1 MLRLLVLLCSSL
13 LTFAPRSGARRSLA
27 GAACI
32 HTRLTAG
39 GTARV
44 VAALR
49 VPTQGLQRL
58 LQDTFLEDGFQ
69 VLVVLRPSRR
79 GLLLLRA
86 TGCVVRLDKA
96 AEGSRAQEPA
106 STVLLASCVGY
117 LPLLVRGSEREPRAV
132 LRFRLE
138 QGWGCGVRPLLHT
151 IPIHVEVL
159 VQCPEARMTELVARI
174 AFILNYSI
182 QIVRLAVVF
191 RTSALFIL
199 SGLLVSHLSR
209 RSDIL
214 RAAPLHLNIWLMKV
228 MP

>member
-1 MLRLLVLLCSSL
+1 MLHLLVLRCRPL
-13 LTFAPRSGARRSLA
+13 LAFAPRSGARRSLA
-27 GAACI
+27 CAACI

-39 GTARV
+39 CTARV

-49 VPTQGLQRL
+49 EPAQGLQRL

-69 VLVVLRPSRR
+69 ILVVLRPGRR
-79 GLLLLRA
+79 SLLFLRA
-86 TGCVVRLDKA
+86 TDRVLRLDKA

-106 STVLLASCVGY
+106 STVLLASCVGC
-117 LPLLVRGSEREPRAV
+117 LPLLVRGSEGEPRAL

-138 QGWGCGVRPLLHT
+138 QGWGCGVRSLLHT
-151 IPIHVEVL
+151 TPIHVEVL
-159 VQCPEARMTELVARI
+159 VQCPQARMMELLAWI

-182 QIVRLAVVF
+182 QIVGLAVVF

-199 SGLLVSHLSR
+199 SGLLVSRLSR

-214 RAAPLHLNIWLMKV
+214 RATLLHLNIWLMKV